1 MRTLLLR
8 AETIIT
14 DDKDKEIE
22 LKHLK
27 SVLQDDSY
35 KPWMFRIPPNTAN
48 TSGTKSEVVSTR
60 AHSFSLPYLQG
71 VSENWLTKF
80 FKKQGVGTFNKPFK
94 TIRQHLVHPK
104 DPTQRERKCGVV
116 YEIQCERCHDFLAI
130 PFGVTFKE
138 HVAITKASTRA
149 VGDHLKRSGHISDMS
164 SSFFDPRARERGGL
178 VQEKN

>member
-1 MRTLLLR
+1 MLANFFGVEFCLKYKRSVVRTLFLR

-27 SVLQDDSY
+27 SVLQDSSY
-35 KPWMFRIPPNTAN
+35 KPWMFSIPPKTAN

-60 AHSFSLPYLQG
+60 AHSFSLSYLQG
-71 VSENWLTKF
+71 VSENWLKKV
-80 FKKQGVGTFNKPFK
+80 FKKQGVGTFHMPFK

-104 DPTQRERKCGVV
+104 DPTHKERKCGVV
-116 YEIQCERCHDFLAI
+116 YEIQCEGCDDFLAR
-130 PFGVTFKE
+130 PFGVRFKE

-149 VGDHLKRSGHISDMS
+149 VGDHLNR
-164 SSFFDPRARERGGL
+164 
-178 VQEKN
+178 